1 MSKTTDLILT
11 ALFTALTAAGAMLSL
26 PLPFT
31 PVPLTLATL
40 ASMLAGA
47 FLGSKYGSL
56 SQLIYILLGA
66 IGVPVFHNFTAG
78 LGILAGP
85 TGGYLLGYIA
95 TAFFTGILLK
105 KKSTSC
111 KNSLC
116 LPFRYAILL
125 YFRNLLV
132 HAFNR
137 HISPGFPGKLRSS
150 ISPGRLDQNSG
161 SSNSDSP
168 IKACSYTKS
177 YVKIKPQY
185 TNRGENHVKILSKLL

>member
-105 KKSTSC
+105 KKARVARILCACLLGTLSCYIFGTCWFMLSTGTSLPVSLASC
-111 KNSLC
+111 V
-116 LPFRYAILL
+116 LPFL
-125 YFRNLLV
+125 
-132 HAFNR
+132 
-137 HISPGFPGKLRSS
+137 PGDL
-150 ISPGRLDQNSG
+150 I
-161 SSNSDSP
+161 
-168 IKACSYTKS
+168 
-177 YVKIKPQY
+177 
-185 TNRGENHVKILSKLL
+185 KILAAVILIRRLKPVLTRKVMLK